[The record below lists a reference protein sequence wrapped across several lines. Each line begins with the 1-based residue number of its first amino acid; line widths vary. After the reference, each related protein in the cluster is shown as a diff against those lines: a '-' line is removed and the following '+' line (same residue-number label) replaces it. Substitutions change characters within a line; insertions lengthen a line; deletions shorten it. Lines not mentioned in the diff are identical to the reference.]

1 MIPLQLLQLRWYG
14 HHPVPVGQ
22 VKPEALHARAVK
34 VGPLCCNLDASSNYL
49 LKLYSMYADLNDA
62 HKLFG
67 EMVSKD
73 VRTWTVMISGFARNG
88 VDSAVFDLCRSMQVD
103 GVKPNQF
110 TLSAVL
116 KSCSS
121 LNELK
126 TGKAVH
132 GWIWRNGIAFDVV
145 LENAVLDLYVKC
157 GDLRYAEKL
166 FEKMEG
172 RDTVSWNIM
181 IGGYLHLGDARKS
194 LELFDSMQSKDVV
207 SWNTMVDGLIS
218 CGCGSTGLEV
228 LYRMVAYGPDFNAV
242 TFSTALNLV
251 SCLSVL
257 QLGKQIHGKVIRLQ
271 LDDQGFIRSSL
282 IDMYSKCGGMRLA
295 STIFYQIGLKSR
307 VDPIARRV
315 SWSSMVSCYVRNG
328 EYTCAFE
335 MVKYMFEEGVEVD
348 IYTLTSVVSGCAST
362 SSLELGRQIHAHVQK
377 VGHKVDPHLVSSFID
392 MYTKCGCLKD
402 AWKKFN
408 ESNYA
413 NVVIWTS
420 MISGFALHGQGME
433 AVKLFE
439 LMLREGVAPNHIT
452 FLAVLNAC
460 SHAGLS
466 EEGSRYFKLMQTVYK
481 LEPMIEH
488 YTSMVDLY
496 GRAGCLDEAKRFI
509 LENGI
514 SHLTVVWKSLL
525 SSCRLHKNAEVG
537 KWVCERL
544 IELEPLDT
552 SSYVLLSNIFSAD
565 DHWEEAAKA
574 RALMVQGAVPKLP
587 GQSWI

>member
-1 MIPLQLLQLRWYG
+1 
-14 HHPVPVGQ
+14 
-22 VKPEALHARAVK
+22 
-34 VGPLCCNLDASSNYL
+34 
-49 LKLYSMYADLNDA
+49 MYADLNDA

-295 STIFYQIGLKSR
+295 STIFYQIG
-307 VDPIARRV
+307 
-315 SWSSMVSCYVRNG
+315 
-328 EYTCAFE
+328 
-335 MVKYMFEEGVEVD
+335 VEVD

>member
-1 MIPLQLLQLRWYG
+1 
-14 HHPVPVGQ
+14 
-22 VKPEALHARAVK
+22 
-34 VGPLCCNLDASSNYL
+34 
-49 LKLYSMYADLNDA
+49 
-62 HKLFG
+62 
-67 EMVSKD
+67 
-73 VRTWTVMISGFARNG
+73 
-88 VDSAVFDLCRSMQVD
+88 MQVD

-181 IGGYLHLGDARKS
+181 IGGYLHLG
-194 LELFDSMQSKDVV
+194 
-207 SWNTMVDGLIS
+207 
-218 CGCGSTGLEV
+218 
-228 LYRMVAYGPDFNAV
+228 
-242 TFSTALNLV
+242 
-251 SCLSVL
+251 
-257 QLGKQIHGKVIRLQ
+257 
-271 LDDQGFIRSSL
+271 
-282 IDMYSKCGGMRLA
+282 
-295 STIFYQIGLKSR
+295 
-307 VDPIARRV
+307 
-315 SWSSMVSCYVRNG
+315 
-328 EYTCAFE
+328 
-335 MVKYMFEEGVEVD
+335 
-348 IYTLTSVVSGCAST
+348 
-362 SSLELGRQIHAHVQK
+362 
-377 VGHKVDPHLVSSFID
+377 
-392 MYTKCGCLKD
+392 
-402 AWKKFN
+402 
-408 ESNYA
+408 
-413 NVVIWTS
+413 
-420 MISGFALHGQGME
+420 
-433 AVKLFE
+433 
-439 LMLREGVAPNHIT
+439 EGVAPNHIT

-466 EEGSRYFKLMQTVYK
+466 EEGSRYFN
-481 LEPMIEH
+481 
-488 YTSMVDLY
+488 SMVDLY